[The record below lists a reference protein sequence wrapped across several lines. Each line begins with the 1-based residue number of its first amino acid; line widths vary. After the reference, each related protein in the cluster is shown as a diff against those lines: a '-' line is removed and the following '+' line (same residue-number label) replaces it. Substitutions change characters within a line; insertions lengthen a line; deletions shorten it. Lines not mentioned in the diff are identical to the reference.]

1 MLGSGAEQGEP
12 TGGVK
17 PQGAPSRVFPW
28 KYLLQGFFCILAL
41 DPCFSGLIF
50 LGCECAP
57 SGEWGGVRI
66 RPLSVPVLVQ
76 TQKR

>member
-12 TGGVK
+12 TGGVS

-50 LGCECAP
+50 LGCECAL
-57 SGEWGGVRI
+57 SGEWGGCGSG
-66 RPLSVPVLVQ
+66 P
-76 TQKR
+76 

>member
-12 TGGVK
+12 TGGVS

-50 LGCECAP
+50 LGM
-57 SGEWGGVRI
+57 
-66 RPLSVPVLVQ
+66 
-76 TQKR
+76 